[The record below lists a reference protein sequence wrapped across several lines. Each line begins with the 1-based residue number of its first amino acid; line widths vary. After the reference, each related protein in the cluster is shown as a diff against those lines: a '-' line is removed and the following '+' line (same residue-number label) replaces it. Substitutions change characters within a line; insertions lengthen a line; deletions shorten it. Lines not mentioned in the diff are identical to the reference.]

1 MPDPSTQSGA
11 WNILRRV
18 YGLLNRRE
26 RKTGWLLLAAVLLNS
41 VVDLLGL
48 AVVIPVIGLVIN
60 PELMETH
67 EFLGKVYD
75 VAFSWGIGSQT
86 RFLIALCLFLI
97 GAFLFKT
104 LFGLWVNH
112 VQTRFGFRVAHR
124 LSGNLWMHHFS
135 DSLERLR
142 SKSSGRIL
150 EEINGWPILFARV
163 FITGGQLYFNEL
175 VVMALLAIGL
185 TAYSPMVFL
194 GVASIIGTGGLLI
207 RWLTKRRLQ
216 RNSATLRTIAPQ
228 ATSLVS
234 NAVRGFLE
242 LVTFRAVRAMQANYL
257 SKTRKLYA
265 VHSNQL
271 VLGIAPARLY
281 EFLAVSALCTAIIV
295 SLTFGNAGPAFF
307 ESLSLLALSA
317 YRVMPAMARVNA
329 RMIAMRGQMHLIDA
343 METGASAS
351 TAHPLPANT
360 PTLQGPISIEI
371 QDLAARYEGKET
383 VVFQGLK
390 HRFEAGKLSTI
401 TGPSG
406 SGKSTLVSMLLGL
419 HAPDHGQVSVQSVD
433 KTQALRSEL
442 STADWLGNVAY
453 LPQQPFL
460 FEGTVR
466 DNLTL
471 GGAIAD
477 LDEPHMVHLLSTLR
491 LTEALGEHPL
501 DFLVQEGGSNLSGGQ
516 QQRLALIRALQL
528 KRPVLILDEATS
540 SLDRA
545 LGTEVLRI
553 LEEEASQG
561 TTVILITHDEAV
573 ADQFGGIR
581 LG

>member
-26 RKTGWLLLAAVLLNS
+26 QKTGWLLLAAVLLNS

-242 LVTFRAVRAMQANYL
+242 LVTFRAVRAMQAT
-257 SKTRKLYA
+257 SRPDSATGRTSRCTGVGWLY
-265 VHSNQL
+265 
-271 VLGIAPARLY
+271 I
-281 EFLAVSALCTAIIV
+281 
-295 SLTFGNAGPAFF
+295 
-307 ESLSLLALSA
+307 
-317 YRVMPAMARVNA
+317 
-329 RMIAMRGQMHLIDA
+329 
-343 METGASAS
+343 
-351 TAHPLPANT
+351 ANT
-360 PTLQGPISIEI
+360 PFN
-371 QDLAARYEGKET
+371 R
-383 VVFQGLK
+383 
-390 HRFEAGKLSTI
+390 LS
-401 TGPSG
+401 
-406 SGKSTLVSMLLGL
+406 
-419 HAPDHGQVSVQSVD
+419 
-433 KTQALRSEL
+433 
-442 STADWLGNVAY
+442 
-453 LPQQPFL
+453 
-460 FEGTVR
+460 
-466 DNLTL
+466 
-471 GGAIAD
+471 
-477 LDEPHMVHLLSTLR
+477 
-491 LTEALGEHPL
+491 
-501 DFLVQEGGSNLSGGQ
+501 SNP
-516 QQRLALIRALQL
+516 
-528 KRPVLILDEATS
+528 RP
-540 SLDRA
+540 
-545 LGTEVLRI
+545 
-553 LEEEASQG
+553 
-561 TTVILITHDEAV
+561 
-573 ADQFGGIR
+573 
-581 LG
+581 